1 MELEQL
7 RVFLAVAEHES
18 FSAAARALFV
28 SHSTT
33 SRAVAALEREL
44 GAALLLREGR
54 TVRLTREGEIL
65 SEDAR
70 RVLALVEEMKEKVK
84 TVRSEE

>member
-7 RVFLAVAEHES
+7 RIFLAVAEHQS

-65 SEDAR
+65 QAEAKR
-70 RVLALVEEMKEKVK
+70 LLEQVEELKAAVK
-84 TVRSEE
+84 CGE

>member
-7 RVFLAVAEHES
+7 RIFLAVAEHRS

-65 SEDAR
+65 QAEAKR
-70 RVLALVEEMKEKVK
+70 LLEQVEELKAAVK
-84 TVRSEE
+84 RGE

>member
-7 RVFLAVAEHES
+7 RIFLAVAEHES

-65 SEDAR
+65 QAEAKR
-70 RVLALVEEMKEKVK
+70 LLEQVEELKAAVK
-84 TVRSEE
+84 RGE

>member
-65 SEDAR
+65 QAEAKR
-70 RVLALVEEMKEKVK
+70 LLEQVEELKAAVK
-84 TVRSEE
+84 RGE

>member
-7 RVFLAVAEHES
+7 RIFLAVAERES

-54 TVRLTREGEIL
+54 TVRLTREGEIMQA
-65 SEDAR
+65 EAK
-70 RVLALVEEMKEKVK
+70 RVLEQVEELKAAIKRGE
-84 TVRSEE
+84 

>member
-7 RVFLAVAEHES
+7 RVFLAVAEHRS

-54 TVRLTREGEIL
+54 TVRLTREGEIMQA
-65 SEDAR
+65 EAK
-70 RVLALVEEMKEKVK
+70 RVLEQVEELKAAIKRGE
-84 TVRSEE
+84 

>member
-7 RVFLAVAEHES
+7 RIFLAVAEHRS

-65 SEDAR
+65 QAEAKR
-70 RVLALVEEMKEKVK
+70 LLEQVEELKVAVK
-84 TVRSEE
+84 RGE

>member
-7 RVFLAVAEHES
+7 RIFLAVAEHQS

-65 SEDAR
+65 QAEAKR
-70 RVLALVEEMKEKVK
+70 LLEQVEELKAAVK
-84 TVRSEE
+84 RGE

>member
-7 RVFLAVAEHES
+7 RIFLAVAEHRS